1 MKFAAFLVA
10 LAAATAVAAPTVDV
24 KPRDLIDDD
33 APHQDHPDFI
43 SAVMRAHWYWRRL
56 HCAQDL
62 VWDPELAKQARAD
75 VAKCPDKPTHVSL
88 PSHNHTEYT
97 LTVVGAPRQQPL
109 VLYTCPQG
117 SR

>member
-1 MKFAAFLVA
+1 MRFAAFLVA

-33 APHQDHPDFI
+33 APHQDDADFI

-88 PSHNHTEYT
+88 RSQNHAGCI
-97 LTVVGAPRQQPL
+97 LTAVGAPRQQPL
-109 VLYTCPQG
+109 VRETCSQG